1 MRRANGQT
9 ILEVYAVSSSFSP
22 SNEVEYEG
30 TCLCVYVFDDN
41 VSYFFFVQFYL
52 SIRVL
57 KIKRRKLK

>member
-41 VSYFFFVQFYL
+41 VSYFFFVQFYF
-52 SIRVL
+52 V
-57 KIKRRKLK
+57 